1 MAKRAQRTRVLVGD
15 IDISEQV
22 YRVNITREADYP
34 DVAEIVLFP
43 DSLAIDKDGVLV
55 IAIVTEEDES

>member
-22 YRVNITREADYP
+22 YRVVVTREPDYP
-34 DVAEIVLFP
+34 DVAEITLFP
-43 DSLAIDKDGVLV
+43 DSLTIDEDGVLV
-55 IAIVTEEDES
+55 IQILGRN